1 MFDSVSALLE
11 VRAFGTQRWDQNMVM
26 QRIKHMHKADTID
39 NVFGY
44 ARGTYR
50 RLTTGAG
57 AFAVFAVGAYLLQA
71 DSLSVGEFTAFALL
85 YFSVMFNMTILVT
98 LFTEQRIFIIQAA
111 KLFHFMKASPE
122 VADSEHP
129 VTIPAIKGKI
139 SFNDVHF
146 AYPQQPAL
154 I

>member
-1 MFDSVSALLE
+1 EIIQQSILFVISMVLLVQTDFVLSLVLIPCFLSYYILGPYFEKNQTLWAKEGQIRRVDANKRMFDSVSAMLE

-71 DSLSVGEFTAFALL
+71 D
-85 YFSVMFNMTILVT
+85 
-98 LFTEQRIFIIQAA
+98 
-111 KLFHFMKASPE
+111 
-122 VADSEHP
+122 
-129 VTIPAIKGKI
+129 
-139 SFNDVHF
+139 
-146 AYPQQPAL
+146 
-154 I
+154 